1 MRRGALSHDIL
12 SNKFLFAYLDDVN
25 YTLNY
30 IFLFILSYSVYKNYR
45 DAKSL
50 LKRGDEDSEMR
61 TAVSIYA
68 DC

>member
-1 MRRGALSHDIL
+1 VAVPAPLGCPVPYIAQPNVTKFGAPQAL
-12 SNKFLFAYLDDVN
+12 
-25 YTLNY
+25 
-30 IFLFILSYSVYKNYR
+30 SVYKNYR

-50 LKRGDEDSEMR
+50 LKRGHEDGDMR